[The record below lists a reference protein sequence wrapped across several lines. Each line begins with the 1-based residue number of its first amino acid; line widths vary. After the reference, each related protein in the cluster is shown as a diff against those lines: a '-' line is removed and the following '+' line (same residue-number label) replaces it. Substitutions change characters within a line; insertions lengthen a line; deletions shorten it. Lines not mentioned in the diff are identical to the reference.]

1 MGARQSVVQ
10 STLQSSPPADDHGL
24 VSLFSSNGHTATN
37 EASTSTSSS
46 LGGARPRL
54 ILQST
59 SSSSSGQHRLRQTRS
74 RSMTTTPPQIQA
86 DAAALIAALSQQRRR
101 ANRLLADAAAGGSS
115 DQSSDSGDDN
125 DAMTASTMRSLDRLL
140 RLNSVTAAGTEGQSS
155 STGSRIWLPPVSFR
169 YFDIKCPICNKTM
182 PFDDVEYH
190 LVVCLTRPKIAYNE
204 EVLTEDRDECV
215 ICFDEM
221 SHGDTIAR
229 LPCLCVY
236 HKTCIDGWFKVKNCC
251 PAHPG
256 DD

>member
-10 STLQSSPPADDHGL
+10 STRQSTPPTEDHGL
-24 VSLFSSNGHTATN
+24 VSLFSSNGHTATS

-59 SSSSSGQHRLRQTRS
+59 SSSSSGHHRPRQTRS
-74 RSMTTTPPQIQA
+74 RSMTTPPQVQA
-86 DAAALIAALSQQRRR
+86 EAAALIAALTQQRRR

-115 DQSSDSGDDN
+115 DQSSDSGDEN
-125 DAMTASTMRSLDRLL
+125 DALTASTMRSLDRLL
-140 RLNSVTAAGTEGQSS
+140 RLNSVASASDAQSS
-155 STGSRIWLPPVSFR
+155 STGRIWVPPVSFR
-169 YFDIKCPICNKTM
+169 CFDIKCPICNKTI